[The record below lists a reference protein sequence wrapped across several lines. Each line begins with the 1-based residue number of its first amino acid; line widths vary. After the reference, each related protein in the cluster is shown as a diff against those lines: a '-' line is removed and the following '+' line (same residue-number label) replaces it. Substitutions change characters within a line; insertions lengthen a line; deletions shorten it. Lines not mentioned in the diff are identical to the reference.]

1 MYKNLV
7 ELTKE
12 SLGLQVTITV
22 GAIDRYC
29 MSDIRRIL
37 EGGNSNHTFWLLNYC
52 YGQASTEFLW

>member
-12 SLGLQVTITV
+12 SLGLQVMITV

-29 MSDIRRIL
+29 MSDIRWIL
-37 EGGNSNHTFWLLNYC
+37 VGGNSNHNF
-52 YGQASTEFLW
+52 

>member
-29 MSDIRRIL
+29 MSDIRWIL
-37 EGGNSNHTFWLLNYC
+37 EGGNSNHTF
-52 YGQASTEFLW
+52 